1 MEQDRFRRLWSRVGG
16 GGESARV
23 FEALSRH
30 YSDAFRRYH
39 DGGHII
45 VCLAA
50 YDEAA
55 LVLGAN
61 DAVEMALWF
70 HDAIFVA
77 GARDNEARSAEWFD
91 SKASGY
97 LPATFISDVGE
108 LIIATDHRAPPQGFQ
123 AQFAVDVDLWGLSQ
137 PWDAFFADTR
147 DLRCE
152 ATHSNDEAFARGQG
166 GFLRTLLNRP
176 HIYSTAH
183 FQGLFEKDA
192 RQNIERLLTLFESG
206 VDWSQP

>member
-1 MEQDRFRRLWSRVGG
+1 MEQDRFRGLWCRVGG
-16 GGESARV
+16 GGESAQV

-30 YSDAFRRYH
+30 YGDASRHYH
-39 DGGHII
+39 DGGHIA

-50 YDEAA
+50 YDEAVP
-55 LVLGAN
+55 VLGVD

-70 HDAIFVA
+70 HDAIFVP
-77 GARDNEARSAEWFD
+77 GARDNEARSAEWFA
-91 SKASGY
+91 SVASGY
-97 LPATFISDVGE
+97 LPATFISDVGA
-108 LIIATDHRAPPQGFQ
+108 LILATDHREAPQGFQ

-137 PWDAFFADTR
+137 PWDAFFADTH

-152 ATHSNDEAFARGQG
+152 AAHANDEAFARGQG
-166 GFLRTLLNRP
+166 GFLRTLANRP

-183 FQGLFEKDA
+183 FQSLFEKDA